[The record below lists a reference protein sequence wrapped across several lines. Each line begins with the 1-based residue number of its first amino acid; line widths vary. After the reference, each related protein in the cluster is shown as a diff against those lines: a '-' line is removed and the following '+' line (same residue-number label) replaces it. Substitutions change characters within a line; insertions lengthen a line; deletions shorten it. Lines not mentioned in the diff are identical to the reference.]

1 MGQLFSRANAQKLK
15 KEVTEQV
22 SERGKLLSGKLYN
35 SFNTLHATD
44 YYEDVEIEKLLL
56 KQREMEVKNITKPH
70 LPPEA
75 KDMVYFSP
83 SGASKC
89 NRELYF
95 KAKKYTKDEMPF
107 YPYHK
112 RWTRNGTA
120 IHEAVQRDLL
130 YIEKHV
136 PDAPFKVARNDEG
149 MPMWEETIKTYKV
162 IEHDGVQFGLY
173 GMSDGILVH
182 QEDNTKVGF
191 EFKTKSTTV
200 GAVGNYKMKDAQEG
214 HKIQC
219 TAYALLFGI
228 YEHLIVY
235 ESLAKDKWTAN
246 ADAKLD
252 LRVFY
257 HQVKPEDV
265 NALLDKYAYITRCVE
280 TETIPP
286 KESDKCLFCPYKGVC
301 GEVDHEEN
309 K

>member
-1 MGQLFSRANAQKLK
+1 MDQLFSRANAQRLK

-22 SERGKLLSGKLYN
+22 SERGKSLSGKLYN
-35 SFNTLHATD
+35 SLNTLHVTD
-44 YYEDVEIEKLLL
+44 YYADVEIEKLLL
-56 KQREMEVKNITKPH
+56 RQKEIEVQNITKPH

-75 KDMVYFSP
+75 KGMVYFSP

-95 KAKKYTKDEMPF
+95 KAKNCTKDEMSF

-130 YIEKHV
+130 YIEKYV
-136 PDAPFKVARNDEG
+136 PDAPFKVARNDKG

-182 QEDNTKVGF
+182 QEDNTQVGF
-191 EFKTKSTTV
+191 EFKTKSTTI

-219 TAYALLFGI
+219 TAYALLFGV

-257 HQVKPEDV
+257 HHVKPEDV
-265 NALLDKYAYITRCVE
+265 TALLDKYAYITRCVE

-286 KESDKCLFCPYKGVC
+286 KELDKCLFCPYKGMC
-301 GEVDHEEN
+301 ANEEADN
-309 K
+309 E